1 MDISKVIFV
10 LSINSNVCIMQ
21 EKNNKM
27 NILCFMKKPQ
37 NCDNPLKAFESAS
50 VSTARIVLD
59 DLTSDLMLTKPPKS
73 LAEIYISGV
82 NPVNL
87 FYTKS

>member
-1 MDISKVIFV
+1 
-10 LSINSNVCIMQ
+10 
-21 EKNNKM
+21 
-27 NILCFMKKPQ
+27 MKKPQ

-73 LAEIYISGV
+73 LAKIYISGV
-82 NPVNL
+82 NPVICFIPNHEWYSSVIAHSTL
-87 FYTKS
+87 LQTFTEVVK